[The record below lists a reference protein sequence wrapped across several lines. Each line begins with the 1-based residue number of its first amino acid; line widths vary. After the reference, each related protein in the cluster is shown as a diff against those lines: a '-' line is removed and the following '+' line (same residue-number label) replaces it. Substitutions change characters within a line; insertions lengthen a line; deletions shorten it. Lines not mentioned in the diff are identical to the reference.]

1 MNRTKKFLLC
11 LSLFSVGTILTY
23 AAFLNHPQ
31 YIVDRVEYL
40 NRTTVFLRDRVF
52 YNPREKGATNTTNGR
67 FSSATSMTDV
77 VSSHP
82 VVSNTTI
89 HPVTTHPLVSN
100 TTTHPAVSNST
111 AHLIVSN
118 ATSEY
123 LSSKDDSLD
132 VIHNLS
138 HVVLHKDHG
147 KTTHHIYSA
156 YYDSRQLSN
165 RPAIVMFGYVEH
177 RIHDQIHCKFIYE
190 DNSTKCAGNLVHT
203 PLIASN
209 VMPESYFCKMGSTD
223 KIPTHVV
230 LSASGRCGG
239 EWSTPIPVWNRK
251 NRKKRDI
258 GVCVQGALFTGVA
271 LTNEIIFDLMVDF
284 LAMVK
289 TLGAKIVTIYNA
301 NARHELMERI
311 LKLYPGLVDMVQWEN
326 LYEKLHS
333 RGQRILLN
341 DCLYRN
347 MKRVKYLAFID
358 LDEVIYPVSTN
369 YWIDMLQI
377 LDKKGKYASY
387 TFPNNFMAEVP
398 PNASISNDSYSCPY
412 MNLPKYFVRLQRLP
426 WPEFKQKTKMK
437 MIVKPEAL
445 TALCVHDIC
454 KSTVGGYSKTYIVPQ
469 SIGIMAH
476 YRVPVPW
483 WYIYGKGVEDR
494 TAMKYEE
501 QVMQEMNRV
510 CALLDT

>member
-1 MNRTKKFLLC
+1 MNRKRKFLLC
-11 LSLFSVGTILTY
+11 LSLFSVGTVLFY
-23 AAFLNHPQ
+23 ATILNHPQ
-31 YIVDRVEYL
+31 YTFNHVEYL
-40 NRTTVFLRDRVF
+40 DSTTVLLTHQVF
-52 YNPREKGATNTTNGR
+52 SNPHEKGATNTTKGR
-67 FSSATSMTDV
+67 LSSTTSMTDV

-82 VVSNTTI
+82 VVSN
-89 HPVTTHPLVSN
+89 
-100 TTTHPAVSNST
+100 
-111 AHLIVSN
+111 

-123 LSSKDDSLD
+123 LLSKDDSVD

-138 HVVLHKDHG
+138 HIVLHIDHG
-147 KTTHHIYSA
+147 KTIHHIYSA

-177 RIHDQIHCKFIYE
+177 RIRDQIHCKFIYK
-190 DNSTKCAGNLVHT
+190 DNSTKCAGSLIHT
-203 PLIASN
+203 PLIAPN

-223 KIPTHVV
+223 KIPTHVA
-230 LSASGRCGG
+230 LSASGICGG

-251 NRKKRDI
+251 NRKKQDI

-271 LTNEIIFDLMVDF
+271 FTNEKIFNLIVGF

-301 NARHELMERI
+301 NVRHELLEQI
-311 LKLYPGLVDMVQWEN
+311 LKLYPGFVDMIQWEN
-326 LYEKLHS
+326 LYDYKSLHYG
-333 RGQRILLN
+333 GQRVLLN

-347 MKRVKYLAFID
+347 MKRVRYLAFID

-369 YWIDMLQI
+369 YWMDMLQI

-426 WPEFKQKTKMK
+426 WPEFKQNTKMK

-445 TALCVHDIC
+445 TALCIHDIC
-454 KSTVGGYSKTYIVPQ
+454 KPTVGGYSTTYRVPQ